1 MHVFNYPKALGFYT
15 ITILI
20 CIPLAF
26 YNLEDTIRGQRTM
39 GLPFDFGTAQK
50 GVPLTRLGA
59 LWDISGG
66 YGLNSG
72 MMGKAK

>member
-1 MHVFNYPKALGFYT
+1 
-15 ITILI
+15 
-20 CIPLAF
+20 
-26 YNLEDTIRGQRTM
+26 M